1 MTNPLYATIARLI
14 RTNTLKNRFNTTE
27 VINKEDLV
35 ETLSDYFQNTD
46 ALFNRGEFEKTC
58 EEDQ

>member
-14 RTNTLKNRFNTTE
+14 QTNTLKNRFNTVE
-27 VINKEDLV
+27 VIDKKDLV
-35 ETLSDYFQNTD
+35 ETIADYFQNTD
-46 ALFNRGEFEKTC
+46 ALFNRDEFAKAC

>member
-14 RTNTLKNRFNTTE
+14 QTNTLKNRFNTIE
-27 VINKEDLV
+27 VVHKEDLV

-46 ALFNRGEFEKTC
+46 ALFNRGEFENAC
-58 EEDQ
+58 EED

>member
-46 ALFNRGEFEKTC
+46 ALFNRDEFAKAC